1 MCRCHL
7 AGKTRSNDLWA
18 LDAASRIGLSCASTT
33 SVECFPKTEAVNPS
47 VTDKSKYIPLDVPEP
62 TRWAS
67 SWKVTPSQEEWWWC
81 ERPKYQSQK
90 MKYRTIA
97 WWKSFVRIFL
107 IGFTLPGQSFSL
119 DFNLDDP
126 TLKPVEVVGEHWTLW
141 FRIEENHR
149 KLLLVTYRFRWITGL
164 PLLWRHLVTSTF
176 QLTKGPMLKAKG
188 LHSRLSW
195 HSVHSWCETAINVC
209 HGNSC
214 PEFVGSGDLNGYHAA
229 DFCQITAA

>member
-1 MCRCHL
+1 MLYFSILFSIFLQSKGNGWLPCKLKTLPWWLEGNSVIGHWKKTLGNGCRCHL

-67 SWKVTPSQEEWWWC
+67 SRKVTPSQEEWWWCC

-90 MKYRTIA
+90 MKYRNTELLPGENLLCA
-97 WWKSFVRIFL
+97 FFW

-119 DFNLDDP
+119 DFNLDGP
-126 TLKPVEVVGEHWTLW
+126 TLKPVPSGWWALNFVIQNW
-141 FRIEENHR
+141 R
-149 KLLLVTYRFRWITGL
+149 K
-164 PLLWRHLVTSTF
+164 S
-176 QLTKGPMLKAKG
+176 
-188 LHSRLSW
+188 
-195 HSVHSWCETAINVC
+195 
-209 HGNSC
+209 
-214 PEFVGSGDLNGYHAA
+214 
-229 DFCQITAA
+229 